1 MLPISKESTYFTKLN
16 NLEQLLDA
24 VSTPKTSEKVNA
36 LVHFFE
42 GSSDEDNIWL
52 IALFTGRRPKR
63 TVKLNL
69 LREWAAEYA
78 GVPDWLFEESY
89 AVVGDLAETIALL
102 IPEEGADNPESLAS
116 WMNELKKVKDWEL
129 EEQKAWIYSSWKSLN
144 RVQRFIFNKLLTGG
158 FRIGVSDALIVQ
170 ALHRYTGIEKD
181 ELSFR
186 LSGKWDPYEVSF
198 DALIR
203 NPGTELSLSKP
214 YPFFLAYALEDQQ
227 EWKDVDFG
235 QWQFEYKW
243 DGIRGQLIKRENTI
257 SLWSRGEEIISE
269 SFPDI
274 IESVTEMDFQGAMD
288 GEILCWDFEQQQ
300 PRPFAD
306 LQKRLGRKS
315 PGKKTLTEYPAFFLA
330 YDLMEMDGK
339 DLRAEPLV
347 KRRELLDNLCNHEDF
362 HSSDRLGISQVLPV
376 SNLNEAIEFRGK
388 SKEVRSE
395 GLMIKK
401 KDSSYG
407 VGRKRGDWW
416 KWKIEPETIDAVMI
430 YAQKGHGRRASR
442 YTDFTFA
449 LYKGE
454 ELVPFCKAY
463 SGLSNEEINKVN
475 LWIKDHIRERFGPV
489 ASVDAELVFEIAF
502 EGINRSNRHKSGVAV
517 RFPRIIRWRKDKPLS
532 EIGRVEDL
540 LDGL

>member
-116 WMNELKKVKDWEL
+116 WMNKLKKVKDWEL
-129 EEQKAWIYSSWKSLN
+129 AEQKAWIYSSWKSLN

-274 IESVTEMDFQGAMD
+274 IESVIEIDFQGAMD

-315 PGKKTLTEYPAFFLA
+315 PGKKTLTDYPAFFLA

-347 KRRELLDNLCNHEDF
+347 KRRELLDNLFNHEDF
-362 HSSDRLGISQVLPV
+362 HSSDRLGISQ
-376 SNLNEAIEFRGK
+376 R
-388 SKEVRSE
+388 
-395 GLMIKK
+395 
-401 KDSSYG
+401 
-407 VGRKRGDWW
+407 
-416 KWKIEPETIDAVMI
+416 
-430 YAQKGHGRRASR
+430 
-442 YTDFTFA
+442 
-449 LYKGE
+449 
-454 ELVPFCKAY
+454 
-463 SGLSNEEINKVN
+463 
-475 LWIKDHIRERFGPV
+475 
-489 ASVDAELVFEIAF
+489 
-502 EGINRSNRHKSGVAV
+502 
-517 RFPRIIRWRKDKPLS
+517 
-532 EIGRVEDL
+532 L
-540 LDGL
+540 L